1 MYGYFLEL
9 HIEVE
14 GKQNSFLYSWRF
26 SSYSAPI
33 HWLVH
38 GHMTFNNETVSC
50 QLPQGCENYD
60 VKRETVHCYPQNV
73 GRCCMWSERTVEVG
87 VLLLLASQCVFQ
99 NLLLFLSRELF
110 CYITNHFGPLGT
122 VYFVSLVSQ
131 CFLRLKLRFLW
142 NKIHCSPRDQSLSVK
157 SSPFT
162 LKCNTRNWSKSH
174 SFVGLICL
182 TVLF

>member
-87 VLLLLASQCVFQ
+87 VLLLLASQTVCFSKFAFVFVKGIVLLYNKSLWSLGDSIFCFPCVSMFSETKIEILVKQ
-99 NLLLFLSRELF
+99 NSLFPSWPV
-110 CYITNHFGPLGT
+110 I
-122 VYFVSLVSQ
+122 
-131 CFLRLKLRFLW
+131 
-142 NKIHCSPRDQSLSVK
+142 
-157 SSPFT
+157 
-162 LKCNTRNWSKSH
+162 KC
-174 SFVGLICL
+174 
-182 TVLF
+182 